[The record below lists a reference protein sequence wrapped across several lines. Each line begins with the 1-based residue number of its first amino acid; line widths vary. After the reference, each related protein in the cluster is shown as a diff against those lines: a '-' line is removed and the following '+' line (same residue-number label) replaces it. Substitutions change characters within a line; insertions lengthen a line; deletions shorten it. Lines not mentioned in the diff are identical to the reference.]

1 MKKSIKYIPVYLILL
16 SAVISFTAGCGYHN
30 ANVYSGPEKKI
41 YIVDWKNR
49 TSTLTLDSDIY
60 RSLFSWFQNSPN
72 IEVVTSRSS
81 ADLIMAGEIIS
92 LDLPSL
98 SYNDGTTSE
107 VQVNLRVRYII
118 KDITTNEILIEVPNE
133 IWTDEYVL
141 NSTSATTASSE
152 SAAIATI
159 VDDLTKSIYRKTL
172 RKLNNPN

>member
-16 SAVISFTAGCGYHN
+16 LAVISFTSGCGYHN

-41 YIVDWKNR
+41 YLVDWKNR
-49 TSTLTLDSDIY
+49 TSTLILGSDIY
-60 RSLFSWFQNSPN
+60 RSLVSWFQKSRN
-72 IEVVTSRSS
+72 IEVVKSKSS

-98 SYNDGTTSE
+98 SYTDRTTSE

-118 KDITTNEILIEVPNE
+118 KDVNTNEILIEVPNE
-133 IWTDEYVL
+133 VWTDEYVL
-141 NSTSATTASSE
+141 NSTSANTSSSE

-159 VDDLTKSIYRKTL
+159 VDDLTKSIYRQTL